1 VGTQK
6 YEKDREL
13 LETPNGPPSVM
24 PHLAHH
30 AYPVNP
36 ATTATAGASSQPQIT
51 PPQAVPSPVSQQQ
64 SQVKRQF
71 KAGRPPKEAKSLANT
86 NGSGSSGSNGN
97 SKKQKIEGHHEAP
110 NPDGHDNSSNVLANL
125 ANLASQAVYGEL
137 TLLL

>member
-71 KAGRPPKEAKSLANT
+71 KAGRPPKEAKSLANS
-86 NGSGSSGSNGN
+86 NGSGSNGN